1 MLAWRYVRIIYLVLS
16 EMQQKNLK
24 EHRLAKHLSQKE
36 LADRSGISLRTIQR
50 VEKNESAGS
59 PYVMRTL
66 CETLGIETNNIS
78 QVTDIEGPEALQEV
92 TVESVTL
99 NRHLKYLNFSSLSM
113 LLFPFLNLVVVTG
126 TYLYQKKRFV
136 IPNDKATAQKI
147 LSFQILWSVITLISL
162 IFTPLIDYWFLHIGE
177 VLEIPLFIWIY
188 LVLLFSNLLITL
200 TVAARLNMGKD
211 PVPSIPNI
219 I

>member
-1 MLAWRYVRIIYLVLS
+1 MRIIYLVFS
-16 EMQQKNLK
+16 EMLQKNLK

-50 VEKNESAGS
+50 VEKNESPGS
-59 PYVMRTL
+59 PYVIRTL
-66 CETLGIETNNIS
+66 CETLGIETYGLL
-78 QVTDIEGPEALQEV
+78 QHTDNQEPGASPEAI
-92 TVESVTL
+92 VESVSP
-99 NRHLKYLNFSSLSM
+99 NSYLKYLNFSSLSM

-126 TYLYQKKRFV
+126 TYLYLKKRFV
-136 IPNDKATAQKI
+136 IPNDRTTAQKM

-177 VLEIPLFIWIY
+177 VLEIPLFIWVY

-211 PVPSIPNI
+211 PIPYIPNI

>member
-1 MLAWRYVRIIYLVLS
+1 MP
-16 EMQQKNLK
+16 QKNLK

-50 VEKNESAGS
+50 VEKNESACS
-59 PYVMRTL
+59 PYVIRTL
-66 CETLGIETNNIS
+66 CETLGIEVNS
-78 QVTDIEGPEALQEV
+78 LLQSSGEDSEAFQELI
-92 TVESVTL
+92 VESVPTS
-99 NRHLKYLNFSSLSM
+99 RYLKYINFSSLSV

-126 TYLYQKKRFV
+126 TYLILKKRFV
-136 IPNDKATAQKI
+136 IQNDRATAQKI
-147 LSFQILWSVITLISL
+147 LSFQILWSVITLIIL

-200 TVAARLNMGKD
+200 GIAARLNMGKD
-211 PVPSIPNI
+211 PIPSLPNI